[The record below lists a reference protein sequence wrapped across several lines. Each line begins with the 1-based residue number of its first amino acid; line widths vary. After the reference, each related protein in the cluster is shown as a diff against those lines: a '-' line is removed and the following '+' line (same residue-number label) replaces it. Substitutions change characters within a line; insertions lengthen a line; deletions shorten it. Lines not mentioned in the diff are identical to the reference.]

1 MRAEIEVK
9 LRGVSDTNVDGG
21 TSGDVPGLAA
31 LLLLVRAEQTGV
43 VTLLDHDEG
52 DAGLVVSFQLVENI
66 FS

>member
-1 MRAEIEVK
+1 MRAEIEIK

-52 DAGLVVSFQLVENI
+52 DSRLVVSFQLRNRT
-66 FS
+66 F

>member
-9 LRGVSDTNVDGG
+9 LRGVSDTNVDGC

-52 DAGLVVSFQLVENI
+52 DSRLVVSFQLRNRT
-66 FS
+66 F

>member
-52 DAGLVVSFQLVENI
+52 DSRLVVGFQLRNRT
-66 FS
+66 F

>member
-9 LRGVSDTNVDGG
+9 LRG
-21 TSGDVPGLAA
+21 
-31 LLLLVRAEQTGV
+31 

>member
-52 DAGLVVSFQLVENI
+52 DSRLVVSFQLRNRT
-66 FS
+66 F

>member
-9 LRGVSDTNVDGG
+9 LRGVSDTNVDCG
-21 TSGDVPGLAA
+21 TGGDVPGLAA

-52 DAGLVVSFQLVENI
+52 DSRLVVSFQLRNRT
-66 FS
+66 F

>member
-1 MRAEIEVK
+1 MRTEIEIK

-52 DAGLVVSFQLVENI
+52 DSRLVVSFQLRNRT
-66 FS
+66 F

>member
-1 MRAEIEVK
+1 MRTEIEIK
-9 LRGVSDTNVDGG
+9 LRGVSDTNIDGG

-52 DAGLVVSFQLVENI
+52 DTRLVVGFQLINRT
-66 FS
+66 F